1 MLDYTACPRARAPA
15 LTRVWC
21 ACARL
26 FITLCPCVLAL
37 FSKRPNTCAFEALRI
52 RGARGRT
59 RPRNC
64 QAHRIACRIAVPG
77 VCRRTSCNPNR
88 DRPIC
93 HTRKRALAHS
103 DSNSLT
109 PERARARVHAIEMQ
123 MVPLLVV
130 ADSRKHTHTHM
141 CSRMCVRT
149 HFVYVVPSQFAYMAS
164 HCMYQLY
171 MFFLCMCV
179 CVVLLNC
186 CLLCP
191 SLYLC
196 VAAFSVPSPRG
207 VCVCVKIRI

>member
-1 MLDYTACPRARAPA
+1 MRACSLVSPRDSTFNVKYSRARTRRRRRLRVICRKTNSVGLHRVPARARAPA

-21 ACARL
+21 ACSL
-26 FITLCPCVLAL
+26 HCVLAL

-64 QAHRIACRIAVPG
+64 QAHRIACHPG
-77 VCRRTSCNPNR
+77 AWCVCRRTSCNPNR

-130 ADSRKHTHTHM
+130 ADSRKHAHM

-171 MFFLCMCV
+171 MFFCV
-179 CVVLLNC
+179 
-186 CLLCP
+186 
-191 SLYLC
+191 
-196 VAAFSVPSPRG
+196 
-207 VCVCVKIRI
+207 